1 MLCWLPL
8 LLCCGF
14 TLVVQGVVL
23 SLWLALKNQLG
34 GDAAA
39 EQQVTVSLPLLA
51 VCVLAV
57 CELCTHSLIA
67 LQKPTSVSVS
77 EESVLVGDL
86 LMFVLGCTM
95 VVGSWVVQEH
105 ASLLSSVRRRRP
117 PPTTAAEAQIA
128 GCSINHVNIL

>member
-95 VVGSWVVQEH
+95 VDGSWVVQEH
-105 ASLLSSVRRRRP
+105 ASLLSSVRRRPP

-128 GCSINHVNIL
+128 GCGIIHVNIL

>member
-1 MLCWLPL
+1 M
-8 LLCCGF
+8 
-14 TLVVQGVVL
+14 VQGVVL
-23 SLWLALKNQLG
+23 SLFVALKNQLG

-86 LMFVLGCTM
+86 LVFVLGCTM

-105 ASLLSSVRRRRP
+105 ASLLSSVRRRP

>member
-1 MLCWLPL
+1 M
-8 LLCCGF
+8 
-14 TLVVQGVVL
+14 VQGVVL
-23 SLWLALKNQLG
+23 SLFVALKNQLG

-105 ASLLSSVRRRRP
+105 ASLLSSVRRRQP
-117 PPTTAAEAQIA
+117 PPTTAEAQIA